1 MSNYLNMKLLALAT
15 IFCGLAMAV
24 PLADPVV
31 ARAVTSVKSSSI
43 VKSSVKT
50 SSAGALLAVNVG
62 GSSSPLLGVN
72 FGSATVVAVNV
83 GSSVKASSASIK
95 VSAATSTA
103 ILAKTASM
111 AVSSAK
117 VVANTITAAPSSTS
131 ADPTALPSTF
141 SAPFQGQG
149 KLTLDNLPAMP
160 AAIDQTFAGVLGS
173 VYGLSNSPLDFCY

>member
-1 MSNYLNMKLLALAT
+1 MKFLALAT

-50 SSAGALLAVNVG
+50 SSTGALLAVNVG

-72 FGSATVVAVNV
+72 VGTATVVAVNV

-95 VSAATSTA
+95 VSHCHLGQDRFNGRLVRQGRSYHHHGCTLEHLSGSDGST
-103 ILAKTASM
+103 IYLF
-111 AVSSAK
+111 SSRSR
-117 VVANTITAAPSSTS
+117 P
-131 ADPTALPSTF
+131 
-141 SAPFQGQG
+141 GY
-149 KLTLDNLPAMP
+149 
-160 AAIDQTFAGVLGS
+160 TFAQQ
-173 VYGLSNSPLDFCY
+173 PACHACCH